1 MDSAEFN
8 PRTPVLTLSNVLS
21 CRLFSTE
28 PGITSLT
35 LYIDSTQIFSR
46 YVLFQEWPSYSSS
59 LSFLSPFPSFAA
71 LPTTVVVNLPYYL
84 FLESDYTLTVNQVVQ
99 QPIAT
104 GSLSVAMYVLQFTR
118 ITTTT
123 VSILDVSQSSVVS
136 QRISPICNVHDLV
149 VRDVQ
154 VNQDGLELLALFYIT
169 DSSYNKC
176 PSQNVDISVTFVGN
190 TSALCFLRHNTTVYP
205 YNYVCRLMLPSGSC
219 DLGMELSVDM
229 RLQRWWMEW
238 RSARSPSRSAV

>member
-8 PRTPVLTLSNVLS
+8 PRTPVLTLSTVLS

-84 FLESDYTLTVNQVVQ
+84 FLESDYTLTVNRVVQ

-104 GSLSVAMYVLQFTR
+104 GSLSVAMYALQFTR

-123 VSILDVSQSSVVS
+123 VTILDVSESSVVS
-136 QRISPICNVHDLV
+136 QRISSICNVHDLV

-176 PSQNVDISVTFVGN
+176 PGQNVDISVTFVGN
-190 TSALCFLRHNTTVYP
+190 TSALCMLQYNTTAYP
-205 YNYVCRLMLPSGSC
+205 YNYACRLMLPSGSC
-219 DLGMELSVDM
+219 DLGMESRVDM
-229 RLQRWWMEW
+229 
-238 RSARSPSRSAV
+238 